1 MKINR
6 RNLIFYPYSIVFSV
20 RFTYSTIFY
29 QVKAFI
35 YLFVA
40 FFVSK
45 GSTNLFGHGDL
56 DLRIESATEEIKN
69 TPDSAFLYF
78 KRGKLYF
85 QHEEYSKSIQDIDSA
100 NHLGYSDKYASM
112 IKSQC
117 LLRLDSFQKALNCIL
132 PIQLENPELTL
143 PYKILGSIYF
153 EMGSYEASALSW
165 QDAILHSKRK
175 IPEDYINASNS
186 WFQLN
191 NHENYAKGI
200 YILNEGLVHFSNIH
214 SLLIHKRD
222 SALKF
227 SDFETAIA
235 VQNTIIDQSK
245 RKEIPYFELGEIFE
259 KARMYELA
267 LEHYIKSKNAVEK
280 LPSHIRSNKSMRI
293 LEDSLFQ
300 KINQE
305 KN

>member
-1 MKINR
+1 MKA
-6 RNLIFYPYSIVFSV
+6 V
-20 RFTYSTIFY
+20 
-29 QVKAFI
+29 I

-40 FFVSK
+40 FFISK
-45 GSTNLFGHGDL
+45 GSTNLFEHGDL
-56 DLRIESATEEIKN
+56 DLRIESATKEIKN
-69 TPDSAFLYF
+69 NPDSAFLYF
-78 KRGKLYF
+78 KRGKLFF
-85 QHEEYSKSIQDIDSA
+85 QHEEYSKSIEDINTA
-100 NHLGYSDKYASM
+100 NQLGYYDKYASM

-117 LLRLDSFQKALNCIL
+117 FLQLDSFQQALKCVL
-132 PIQLENPELTL
+132 PIQLENPQLTL

-153 EMGSYEASALSW
+153 KMGNYEASALAW

-186 WFQLN
+186 WFKLN
-191 NHENYAKGI
+191 NQENYAKGI
-200 YILNEGLVHFSNIH
+200 EILDEGLGHFSNIH

-222 SALKF
+222 TALKF
-227 SDFETAIA
+227 SDFETATSA
-235 VQNTIIDQSK
+235 QNIIIDQSK

-259 KARMYELA
+259 KAGMYELA